1 MQSLQARRGDALI
14 IVDLQHDFLPGGSL
28 AVRDGDAVIPV
39 LNRAIAVFDAAQL
52 PVIATRDWHPENH
65 CSFRAQNG
73 IWPPH
78 CIAGSHGAAF
88 SPELQLASATIVSKA
103 TTAEKDAYSGFE
115 GTDLAAMLRAQGV
128 GRVLVGGLATDYCV
142 LQTVMDALK
151 LGFDVVLLVDAIRA
165 VDVQPGDGE
174 RAIARMVAAGA
185 VAAGI
190 DTDGSAHA
198 LSAAKAA

>member
-28 AVRDGDAVIPV
+28 AVRDGDTVIPV

-128 GRVLVGGLATDYCV
+128 RRVFVGGLATDYCV

-185 VAAGI
+185 VAADI

-198 LSAAKAA
+198 LSAAEAA